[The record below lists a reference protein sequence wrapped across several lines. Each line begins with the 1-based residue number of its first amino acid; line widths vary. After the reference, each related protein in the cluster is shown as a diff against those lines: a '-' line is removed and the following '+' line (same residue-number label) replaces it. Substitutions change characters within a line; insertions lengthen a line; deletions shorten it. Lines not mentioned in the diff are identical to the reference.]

1 MAEALPADT
10 VRDSVLPTVIEL
22 SSDPIPNI
30 RFNVAK
36 SLETM
41 IPMLKQNQAMLDM
54 VSSMAKPTLEKLSS
68 DPDVDVR
75 FFANRALET
84 SKCHDKYELCIM
96 LIFFIVYSLNHSCL
110 FLERELREE
119 KVDIIHVQYK

>member
-1 MAEALPADT
+1 MATALPSDT

-41 IPMLKQNQAMLDM
+41 IPMLKQNQSMSGL
-54 VSSMAKPTLEKLSS
+54 VSTMAKPTLEKLST
-68 DPDVDVR
+68 DKDGDVR
-75 FFANRALET
+75 FFANRALQAG
-84 SKCHDKYELCIM
+84 K
-96 LIFFIVYSLNHSCL
+96 
-110 FLERELREE
+110 
-119 KVDIIHVQYK
+119 

>member
-1 MAEALPADT
+1 MLLISSNGIEHCLLQTMAEALPADT

-41 IPMLKQNQAMLDM
+41 IPLLKQNQAMLDL
-54 VSSMAKPTLEKLSS
+54 VPSMAKPTLEKLSS

-84 SKCHDKYELCIM
+84 SKCDD
-96 LIFFIVYSLNHSCL
+96 N
-110 FLERELREE
+110 
-119 KVDIIHVQYK
+119 YK